1 MNTLINVGILF
12 ALDAGTR
19 LFRYFRRAL
28 HFTAPIL
35 ILSSCLL
42 IGTAA
47 HAQGMGYMR
56 VVTAHGQVA
65 GESTDPKYD
74 GWIPLRQSTM
84 PSAPQMAAMTEESAA
99 ATGAAA
105 GKATHPP
112 IVIVKD
118 RDNSSLALLA
128 AYSNKQHFPE
138 IDIVVM
144 KFGDQPTA
152 KYKLTDATIISLRA
166 SGTEGTQEPVE
177 QLRIGYA
184 KIETLQ

>member
-1 MNTLINVGILF
+1 V
-12 ALDAGTR
+12 
-19 LFRYFRRAL
+19 
-28 HFTAPIL
+28 
-35 ILSSCLL
+35 
-42 IGTAA
+42 
-47 HAQGMGYMR
+47 
-56 VVTAHGQVA
+56 
-65 GESTDPKYD
+65 
-74 GWIPLRQSTM
+74 
-84 PSAPQMAAMTEESAA
+84 
-99 ATGAAA
+99 
-105 GKATHPP
+105 
-112 IVIVKD
+112 
-118 RDNSSLALLA
+118 LLA